1 MEKLRQK
8 MEGKNAL
15 KMPEIIA
22 DFLCRVEADD
32 EGKSSK
38 TQGREV

>member
-8 MEGKNAL
+8 MEGKNSSR
-15 KMPEIIA
+15 MPEMTA

-38 TQGREV
+38 TQNREV